1 MDEYEILSLDY
12 EIGIGLTL
20 LFVWLF
26 IKIKAI
32 FVTYEK
38 IERKSIKFGNSLT
51 KVFMINKDI
60 NRINNVL
67 FDLVNRDK
75 EYVKLIEK
83 KNHSK
88 TFNIKNYIS
97 IILI

>member
-1 MDEYEILSLDY
+1 MDEYKILSSDD

-51 KVFMINKDI
+51 QVFMINEDI
-60 NRINNVL
+60 IRINNVL
-67 FDLVNRDK
+67 IDWINWDK

-83 KNHSK
+83 KYHS
-88 TFNIKNYIS
+88 
-97 IILI
+97 